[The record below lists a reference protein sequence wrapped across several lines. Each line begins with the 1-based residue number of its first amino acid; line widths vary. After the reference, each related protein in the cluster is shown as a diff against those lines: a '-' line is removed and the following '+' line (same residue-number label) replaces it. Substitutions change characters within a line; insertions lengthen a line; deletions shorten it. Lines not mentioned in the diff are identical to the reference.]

1 VPGACRY
8 YVRTYVCEVKT
19 DLSWHFGNIHGAN
32 IIITSFGNFNRFGG
46 KWANKN
52 ISFLLSIHN
61 GLKDQNCKKTRPKM
75 SPKKTDKIIH
85 KHLLYICCNCC
96 KTVLSRGLDSLTK
109 SVIKLPIP
117 KKITNK

>member
-1 VPGACRY
+1 MHAYVHSVPGACRY

-75 SPKKTDKIIH
+75 SPKK
-85 KHLLYICCNCC
+85 
-96 KTVLSRGLDSLTK
+96 LTK
-109 SVIKLPIP
+109 SFTNIYYTFAVIVVKQFCLVGWILLQ
-117 KKITNK
+117 NL